1 MARKNKQDDYDYNN
15 KYTATHYARLN
26 IVTPKSLS
34 PLIKQAAQEAGQSI
48 SVYVIEAVKSR
59 MASEGFALDITE
71 QTPDPS
77 PDQSQK

>member
-34 PLIKQAAQEAGQSI
+34 PLIKQAAKEAGQSI
-48 SVYVIEAVKSR
+48 SVYVVEAVRTR
-59 MASEGFALDITE
+59 MAAEGFNLDIID
-71 QTPDPS
+71 PDPS
-77 PDQSQK
+77 PDQSQQ